1 MTRALALLA
10 AAAAAMACGQTSRDN
25 GNAGGGGTGAAGSG
39 GTAGAIAIECAG
51 KHWTRLAP
59 PPGATVR
66 QWHPA
71 VAWRSD
77 QILIWGGTAEHGNVR
92 LGTGWR
98 VFSDGSVH
106 ALPVAGAPQPRSGH
120 VLDVIDDRLV
130 VWGGTGA
137 VEMLDDG
144 GWLALNTDEWSPLS
158 NAAGLLGPRHTPM
171 SGVVGG
177 RWLVWGGVG
186 GDGPETDGAFWHP
199 DGDSWSAVI
208 DAPAAAWLG
217 EPPALARGGPEV
229 GPAVFVGSLGGA
241 PNLGYGFDPSSESWW
256 TMPSEGAPSPRGGA
270 SLTWSR
276 VTSEFIVWG
285 GAGGKVLG
293 DGARYSLAGIWKP
306 MSNTNA
312 PSART
317 GHGALM
323 LGAKFVVFG
332 GSPGLIKLGDGG
344 IYDTATD
351 TWEPLPLDECAPEP
365 RSQASFTAFGDGKSA
380 LLWGGFTPDL
390 PVEQGWLFKL

>member
-1 MTRALALLA
+1 MTRALALL

-66 QWHPA
+66 HGHPA

-77 QILIWGGTAEHGNVR
+77 QILIWGGGSNGPGSR

-106 ALPVAGAPQPRSGH
+106 ALPVAGAPQPRSAH
-120 VLDVIDDRLV
+120 ALDVIDDRLV
-130 VWGGTGA
+130 VWGGDG
-137 VEMLDDG
+137 VGEKLDDG

-158 NAAGLLGPRHTPM
+158 NAGGLLGPRHTPL

-177 RWLVWGGVG
+177 RWLVWSGYGD
-186 GDGPETDGAFWHP
+186 DGPETDGAFWHP
-199 DGDSWSAVI
+199 DGNSWSAVI
-208 DAPAAAWLG
+208 DAPSAAWIG
-217 EPPALARGGPEV
+217 EPPALARGGPKV
-229 GPAVFVGSLGGA
+229 GPAVFVGSLGGT
-241 PNLGYGFDPSSESWW
+241 PNLGYGFDPNSESWW
-256 TMPSEGAPSPRGGA
+256 TMPSEGAPSPRTSA

-306 MSNTNA
+306 MSNANA
-312 PSART
+312 PGPRW
-317 GHGALM
+317 GHLAVM
-323 LGAKFVVFG
+323 LGAKLVVFG
-332 GSPGLIKLGDGG
+332 GSASLEDLANGG

-365 RSQASFTAFGDGKSA
+365 LAFASFTAFGDGKSA

-390 PVEQGWLFKL
+390 AVEQGWLFKL